1 MAYPF
6 PAWVHGLFVVL
17 GTAAAM
23 TLALVE
29 GRRRG
34 RLDDRLVTLVLGGLV
49 SGALGAKLATL
60 WPYLQKAAHPT
71 LWGVVVEGG
80 KSILGGLAGAY
91 LGVLLTKRLLGL
103 RQQTGDIFAPAVALG
118 IGIGRFGC
126 LLTEPPGTP
135 TGFSW
140 GWRLSREQMARLPGF
155 HPEWTGRP
163 LHPSF
168 AYEIAFHI
176 AMLAVLLRLRARP
189 EWRER
194 LFRLYLLAY
203 ALFRFA
209 VEWVRGNEVV
219 WAGLTR
225 SQLFL
230 IPSAL
235 LLAASLAF
243 GRRGGSMEAPPLR
256 PRHV

>member
-1 MAYPF
+1 MSYPF
-6 PAWVHGLFVVL
+6 PAWVHGLFVAL
-17 GTAAAM
+17 GTAAAVA
-23 TLALVE
+23 LALVE

-49 SGALGAKLATL
+49 SGAIGAKLATL
-60 WPYLQKAAHPT
+60 WPYLEKTAQPT
-71 LWGVVVEGG
+71 LWGVLVDGG
-80 KSILGGLAGAY
+80 KSVLGGLAGAY

-103 RQQTGDIFAPAVALG
+103 RQKTGDVFAPAVALG

-135 TGFSW
+135 TGLSW
-140 GWRLSREQMARLPGF
+140 GWRLSQAQADRLPSFPAGWI
-155 HPEWTGRP
+155 ERP

-168 AYEIAFHI
+168 AYEIAFHF

-189 EWRER
+189 AWRER

-203 ALFRFA
+203 ALFRFT

-235 LLAASLAF
+235 GLAASLAWE
-243 GRRGGSMEAPPLR
+243 RRRPAEAPPLR